1 VLVSLVALNTFLLD
15 CKEVDKAGIFCVGY
29 KCMSLTR
36 LKHFVTRKNKD
47 HITLLKLK
55 LWQCSFKN
63 IRVGNQAE
71 IWFSYESLHRNGIP
85 IYWVMQPLI

>member
-1 VLVSLVALNTFLLD
+1 MLVSLVALNTFLLD

-47 HITLLKLK
+47 HITLLKLSCGSALK
-55 LWQCSFKN
+55 KKV
-63 IRVGNQAE
+63 RVCNQVD
-71 IWFSYESLHRNGIP
+71 IWFY
-85 IYWVMQPLI
+85 YDFFA